1 MIWNPLHI
9 LSGLFGGYGADP
21 HAPHPDIE
29 QDRAAAARDSAHDLG
44 KRWSQAMQRSPD
56 LRGDLIRLGGLFVPP
71 PVQNIDG
78 YPEPVTQDPYQCGRE
93 AGRRELAI
101 QLLAAG
107 SLTIED
113 LNQMME
119 DDDVHR

>member
-1 MIWNPLHI
+1 
-9 LSGLFGGYGADP
+9 
-21 HAPHPDIE
+21 
-29 QDRAAAARDSAHDLG
+29 
-44 KRWSQAMQRSPD
+44 
-56 LRGDLIRLGGLFVPP
+56 
-71 PVQNIDG
+71 VQNIDG